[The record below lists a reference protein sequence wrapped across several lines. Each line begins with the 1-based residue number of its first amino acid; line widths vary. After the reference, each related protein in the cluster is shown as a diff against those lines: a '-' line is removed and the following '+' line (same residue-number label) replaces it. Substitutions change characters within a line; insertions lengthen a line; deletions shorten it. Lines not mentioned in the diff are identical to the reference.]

1 MLEYLPETIRWF
13 VGFILLS
20 AGWGKCRGYVEFKD
34 NLVTSFGFPKS
45 VSNVFT
51 PLLIM
56 VEWSLAIIILSNTSY
71 TYSGMIGALI
81 IFSAFTS
88 FLLYYWLKDA
98 RIQCNCFGLE
108 DRPVSSLDIL
118 RNIVIIGC
126 LIIYLVTA
134 QGHYLPSLE
143 VCTLLAGSALLL
155 SIVVI
160 HLHDVV
166 MLLTTTNG
174 RR

>member
-13 VGFILLS
+13 TGFILLS
-20 AGWGKCRGYVEFKD
+20 AGWGKFRGYTEFKD
-34 NLVTSFGFPKS
+34 NLVFSFGFTQNTS
-45 VSNVFT
+45 RILA

-56 VEWSLAIIILSNTSY
+56 IEWLLAIIILSNTSY
-71 TYSGMIGALI
+71 TYSAMVGALI

-88 FLLYYWLKDA
+88 FLLYFWLKDA
-98 RIQCNCFGLE
+98 RIRCNCFGKE
-108 DRPVSSLDIL
+108 DRPVSYLDIL
-118 RNIVIIGC
+118 RNVVIIGC
-126 LIIYLVTA
+126 LIIYLVTVE
-134 QGHYLPSLE
+134 GYYLPSLE
-143 VCTLLAGSALLL
+143 VSTLLAGSALLL
-155 SIVVI
+155 SILVI